1 MNKTTSGEQG
11 IGQTKPGMNRRSKI
25 ARSPQVALK
34 YQAKLTRRWLRRT
47 QQMLSYN
54 LLFLRGVPVLFA
66 NSFPK
71 SGTHL
76 LTQVLQGFPQIGP
89 AVDSGLPPIVL
100 FDPLNG
106 RQRSQAEVLHDLDIL
121 RPGDI
126 AYGHLHADRGVV
138 EHLCQPGYVTYFILR
153 DPRDVVVSHVYYIT
167 EMETSHIHHRYYVE
181 QLRDFD
187 ERLRTSITGIPDPDV
202 PFPDIQ
208 QRFVPF
214 LEWLEHSEVLALRYE
229 DFLANHEPT
238 LGLVFD
244 HALHRGFPA
253 AVKRDEALRIL
264 SKSIDPQRSP
274 TFRSGKAGGWREK
287 FSPENTRLFKDI
299 AGDLLIR
306 LGSEQNNDW

>member
-1 MNKTTSGEQG
+1 MNKMTSGE
-11 IGQTKPGMNRRSKI
+11 PGAQHRSQNARRPPAALYYH
-25 ARSPQVALK
+25 ARFA
-34 YQAKLTRRWLRRT
+34 RRWLRRLK
-47 QQMLSYN
+47 QMLSYN

-100 FDPLNG
+100 FNPLDG
-106 RQRSQAEVLHDLDIL
+106 RQRSQGEVLHDLKLL

-126 AYGHLHADRGVV
+126 AYGHLHADPAVV
-138 EHLCQPGYVTYFILR
+138 EHLCQRGYVSYFILR

-167 EMETSHIHHRYYVE
+167 EMEPSHIHHHYYAE
-181 QLRDFD
+181 QLKDFD
-187 ERLRTSITGIPDPDV
+187 ERLRTSITGIANPDI
-202 PFPDIQ
+202 PFPDIR
-208 QRFVPF
+208 QRFAPF
-214 LEWLEHSEVLALRYE
+214 LEWLEHSEVLTLRYE
-229 DFLANHEPT
+229 EFLANREQA

-244 HALHRGFPA
+244 HAVQRGFPA
-253 AVKRDEALRIL
+253 AVRRDEALCIL
-264 SKSIDPQRSP
+264 AESIDPQRSP

-287 FSPENTRLFKDI
+287 FSPENKLLFNEV

-306 LGSEQNNDW
+306 LGYEHSNDW